1 MLIAITRDI
10 SPALADCELTHLTR
24 QPIDVERARAQHR
37 DYERLLIEAGCRVE
51 RLAAG
56 ADMPDSVFLED
67 AAVVLDEIAIIT
79 RPGAA
84 SRRPETAAV
93 AARLRAYRDVRS
105 IEPPATMDGGDV
117 LIVGKRVFVGCSR
130 RTNRAAID
138 QMRGLV
144 APYGYEVESVD
155 VRGVLYLKSAVTAV
169 GDNLLLMNTSLL
181 PVGSFADFDQVA
193 VDAAEPLGANA
204 LWIGGQVIYPSS
216 FPRTRERLERRGLD
230 VRTVD
235 AGELQKAEG
244 AVTCCSLVFAADS
257 DAGGRALK

>member
-1 MLIAITRDI
+1 MLIAITRDV
-10 SPALADCELTHLTR
+10 SPALADCQLTHLER

-37 DYERLLIEAGCRVE
+37 DYERRLTEAGCRVE
-51 RLAAG
+51 RLDAG
-56 ADMPDSVFLED
+56 ADMPDSVFIED

-93 AARLRAYRDVRS
+93 AARLRRYRDVRAL
-105 IEPPATMDGGDV
+105 EPPGTMDGGDV
-117 LIVGKRVFVGCSR
+117 LVVGKRVFVGCSR
-130 RTNRAAID
+130 RTNLAAID
-138 QMRGLV
+138 QMRALV

-155 VRGVLYLKSAVTAV
+155 VRGVLHLKSAVTAV

-181 PVGSFADFDQVA
+181 PVGSFADFDQIA
-193 VDAAEPLGANA
+193 VDPAEPLAANA
-204 LWIGGQVIYPSS
+204 LRVGGQVIYPDS

-230 VRTVD
+230 VRAVD

-244 AVTCCSLVFAADS
+244 AVTCCSLVFAVGS